1 MTPLSPEAEA
11 FLAAGGPARPWPSLT
26 PTQARAQAL
35 AARRPDSGA
44 PPVDTIDTLIPRT
57 DGSSIT
63 VRVYRSGV
71 ADPVLVFFHGGGW
84 VYGDLDMADGF
95 CRRLSVR
102 ARVTICS
109 VDYRLA
115 PEHPFPAPLDD
126 AALATTWASEHL
138 TAGRPVGVIGSS
150 AGGNLAA
157 ATCLVARDRNG
168 PPIGLQVLLCPV
180 TDYRFDTASYTES
193 AVGKFLEADDMR
205 WYWSQYLAGGG
216 RGDEA
221 YASVLRA
228 DVSRV
233 APALVITADHDV
245 LRDEGEAY
253 AERLRDAGVDVALRR
268 FDGMVHAFAVMSA
281 FPIAQAEA
289 IEEITAAVD
298 RWLRPT
304 TPPRN

>member
-1 MTPLSPEAEA
+1 MTPLSPEAQA

-35 AARRPDSGA
+35 AARRPDTGA
-44 PPVDTIDTLIPRT
+44 PAVDSLDATIPRA
-57 DGSSIT
+57 DGSSLA
-63 VRVYRSGV
+63 VRVYRASDD
-71 ADPVLVFFHGGGW
+71 DPVLVFFHGGGW

-126 AALATTWASEHL
+126 AVLATTWASDHL
-138 TAGRPVGVIGSS
+138 AAGRPVGVLGSS

-157 ATCLVARDRNG
+157 ATCLVARDHHG

-180 TDYRFDTASYTES
+180 TDCRFTSESYAEN

-205 WYWSQYLAGGG
+205 WYWAQYLAGDGLA
-216 RGDEA
+216 DDPHV
-221 YASVLRA
+221 SVLGA
-228 DVSRV
+228 EPNGV
-233 APALVITADHDV
+233 APALVITAEHDV

-253 AERLRDAGVDVALRR
+253 AKRLGEAGVEMRLRR
-268 FDGMVHAFAVMSA
+268 FDGLIHAFAVMSA
-281 FPIAQAEA
+281 FPLAQAEA
-289 IEEITAAVD
+289 IEEITIAID

-304 TPPRN
+304 T

>member
-1 MTPLSPEAEA
+1 MTPLSPEAQA

-26 PTQARAQAL
+26 PTEARAQAL
-35 AARRPDSGA
+35 AARRPDTGA
-44 PPVDTIDTLIPRT
+44 PTVDTLDTTIPRG
-57 DGSSIT
+57 DGSSLA
-63 VRVYRSGV
+63 VRVYRASDE
-71 ADPVLVFFHGGGW
+71 DPVLVFFHGGGW

-126 AALATTWASEHL
+126 AVRGTTWASENL
-138 TAGRPVGVIGSS
+138 AAGGPVGVIGSS

-157 ATCLVARDRNG
+157 ATCLVARDRHG

-180 TDYRFDTASYTES
+180 TDCGFDTPSYAEN
-193 AVGKFLEADDMR
+193 AGGKFLEADDMR
-205 WYWSQYLAGGG
+205 WYWAQYLAGGG
-216 RGDEA
+216 RADDP
-221 YASVLRA
+221 YVSVLRA
-228 DVSRV
+228 DLHGL
-233 APALVITADHDV
+233 APALVITAQHDV

-253 AERLRDAGVDVALRR
+253 AEGLAHAGVDVALRR
-268 FDGMVHAFAVMSA
+268 FDGLIHAFAVMSA
-281 FPIAQAEA
+281 FPLAQAEA
-289 IEEITAAVD
+289 IEEIATAID

-304 TPPRN
+304 T

>member
-1 MTPLSPEAEA
+1 MTPLSPEAQA

-26 PTQARAQAL
+26 PAEARAQAL
-35 AARRPDSGA
+35 AARRPDTGA
-44 PPVDTIDTLIPRT
+44 PTVDTFDTVIPRA
-57 DGSSIT
+57 DGSSLA
-63 VRVYRSGV
+63 VRVYLSV
-71 ADPVLVFFHGGGW
+71 ADDPVLVFFHGGGW

-126 AALATTWASEHL
+126 AVLATTWASERL
-138 TAGRPVGVIGSS
+138 AARGRVGVIGSS

-168 PPIGLQVLLCPV
+168 PAIGLQVLLCPV
-180 TDYRFDTASYTES
+180 TDCRFDTSSYAES

-205 WYWSQYLAGGG
+205 WYWAQYLAGGG
-216 RGDEA
+216 RADDP
-221 YASVLRA
+221 YVSVLRA
-228 DVSRV
+228 DLPGV

-253 AERLRDAGVDVALRR
+253 AERLRDAGVDVELRR
-268 FDGMVHAFAVMSA
+268 FDGLVHAFAVMSA
-281 FPIAQAEA
+281 FPLAQAEA
-289 IEEITAAVD
+289 IEEITVAID

-304 TPPRN
+304 T